1 MIEIPRPR
9 LRDFSI
15 HPGKMEPGQWNA
27 ITDVPGVRVGQV
39 TLIENEAPSSGGSSR
54 RTRTGVTVILP
65 HEGNLFLEK
74 TPAAV
79 HTFNG
84 FGKATGFEQVRELG
98 VIETPIALTN
108 TLNVGRVWDA
118 VVSWMIQN
126 LQESEELSSIN
137 PIVGECNDGHLNDI
151 QARRVHAEHVFQA
164 LDTAAT
170 GPVKE
175 GVIGAG
181 TGMICYDFKGGVGTA
196 SRLVKGYCVG
206 VLVVTNFGECEQ
218 LMIQGVPVG
227 THLRNCQNLA
237 RNEDGSVMIVI
248 ATNAPLSDR
257 QLGRI
262 ARRAGS
268 GLARTGSTM
277 GHSSGDFAIA
287 FSTANKIPYQTHAA
301 TYQVECLVETELNPF
316 FDAVVEAT
324 EEAVLNSLFTAET
337 VEGQSGHICQALPL
351 DQVVEIMHQY
361 GYPEVKYPA
370 QP

>member
-1 MIEIPRPR
+1 MNEIPRFR
-9 LRDFSI
+9 LRDFGI
-15 HPGKMEPGQWNA
+15 RPGNLEPGPWNA

-39 TLIENEAPSSGGSSR
+39 TLIENEDFPGGGSGR

-65 HEGNLFLEK
+65 HEGDLFLEK

-98 VIETPIALTN
+98 VLETPIALTN

-118 VVSWMIQN
+118 LVSWMIQRSK
-126 LQESEELSSIN
+126 EPGELSSLN

-151 QARRVHAEHVFQA
+151 QARRVHTEHVFQA
-164 LDTAAT
+164 LDTAEA

-181 TGMICYDFKGGVGTA
+181 TGMVCYGFKGGIGTA
-196 SRLVKGYCVG
+196 SRLVQGYCVG
-206 VLVVTNFGECEQ
+206 VLLVTNFGECEQ
-218 LMIQGVPVG
+218 LTIHGVPVG
-227 THLRNCQNLA
+227 THLRDCQNLA
-237 RNEDGSVMIVI
+237 RNEDGSVMIVT

-257 QLGRI
+257 QLGRM
-262 ARRAGS
+262 ARRAGL

-287 FSTANKIPYQTHAA
+287 FSTANKIPYQANTA
-301 TYQVECLVETELNPF
+301 TLRLEYLVETQLNPY

-324 EEAVLNSLFTAET
+324 EEAVLNSLFAAET

-351 DQVVEIMHQY
+351 DQVVEMMHQY
-361 GYPEVKYPA
+361 GHPEVRFPTL
-370 QP
+370 P